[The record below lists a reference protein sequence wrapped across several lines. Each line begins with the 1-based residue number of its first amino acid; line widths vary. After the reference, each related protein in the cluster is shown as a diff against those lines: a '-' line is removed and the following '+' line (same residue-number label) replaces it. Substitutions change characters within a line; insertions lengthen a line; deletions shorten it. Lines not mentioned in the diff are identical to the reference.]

1 MFYFFHSF
9 FLPFLWFFLITPTF
23 EFFSFLPTVKLF
35 LSTAILVP
43 LLDCFLTASSCS
55 LPPVG
60 FLFSQSSSSYICC
73 TYPSFPVTRLSLY
86 CLLFLLLLS
95 SYWLSYFR
103 FSVFVFLC
111 FPFPFFPGALPVLLT
126 LMAHFC
132 WHSFLLLLSSTFL
145 LNQLLLIF
153 IIYRLLI
160 LPFSGAYC
168 YFATLA
174 LLFGLVV
181 MIMTLYSFVC
191 FYFTTD

>member
-95 SYWLSYFR
+95 SYWLSSFR

-111 FPFPFFPGALPVLLT
+111 FPFPFFPGAYL
-126 LMAHFC
+126 C
-132 WHSFLLLLSSTFL
+132 FLLSWHTFADILSYYFSLPLFFLTSYFLSLSSIGF
-145 LNQLLLIF
+145 
-153 IIYRLLI
+153 
-160 LPFSGAYC
+160 
-168 YFATLA
+168 
-174 LLFGLVV
+174 
-181 MIMTLYSFVC
+181 
-191 FYFTTD
+191 